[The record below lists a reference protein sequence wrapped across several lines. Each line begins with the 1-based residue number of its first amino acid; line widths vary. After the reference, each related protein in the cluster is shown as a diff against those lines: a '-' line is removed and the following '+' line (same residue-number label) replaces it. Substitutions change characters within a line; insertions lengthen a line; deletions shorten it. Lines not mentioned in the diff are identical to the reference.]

1 MTEAVEQIAIRKSPL
16 EEMHIRAGASM
27 QECDGWSVPAA
38 YGDVLFEY
46 AAVREGSVGLID
58 LSPRGRIQVSGSE
71 AVPFLNGLMTNDM
84 KTLEENHWMPAA
96 FPNVQGRI
104 IASIRVVRSKDG
116 FLIDTEAA
124 THERVLNTVA
134 RFTLAGDF
142 HVTDLT
148 NETALVSLQGRQAAA
163 MVQSVFGDAVPR
175 IPDTGAAELKWLES
189 EIKLIRASHTSEDGF
204 DLIVNSDQAE
214 RLWDALVN
222 AGARPVGLDA
232 LEMLRIEAGLPR
244 YNIDIDETTVV
255 TEANLDD
262 AVSYTKGCYLG
273 QEIIAR
279 IKYRGHVAKKLTG
292 VMFGQA
298 VRVENDAKIKA
309 PDDKDIG
316 RITSVTYSPR
326 LGRTIALGYVKY
338 DYLASGTTVKV
349 VLGVEEFAV
358 EVTELPFVRG
368 SWYTIS

>member
-1 MTEAVEQIAIRKSPL
+1 MSETPEQIAIRKSPL
-16 EEMHIRAGASM
+16 DETHTRLGGLMVGRN
-27 QECDGWSVPAA
+27 GWSVPAS
-38 YGDVLFEY
+38 YGDELFEY
-46 AAVREGSVGLID
+46 AAVREAGGGLID
-58 LSPRGRIQVSGSE
+58 LSSRGRFHVSGSE
-71 AVPFLNGLMTNDM
+71 AVQFLNGLITNDM

-116 FLIDTEAA
+116 FLIDTEAT
-124 THERVLNTVA
+124 THERVLKTVA

-163 MVQSVFGDAVPR
+163 MVQSVFGDAVPSM
-175 IPDTGAAELKWLES
+175 PDTGAAELNWLES
-189 EIKLIRASHTSEDGF
+189 EITLIRASHTAEDGF
-204 DLIVNSDQAE
+204 DLIVNSDQAGG
-214 RLWDALVN
+214 LWDALVN
-222 AGARPVGLDA
+222 AGARPVGFDA
-232 LEMLRIEAGLPR
+232 LETLRIEAGLPR
-244 YNIDIDETTVV
+244 YPIDMDETTVV

-292 VMFGQA
+292 IMFDQA
-298 VRVENDAKIKA
+298 VRLKNDAKIRA

-316 RITSVTYSPR
+316 RVTSVTYSPY

-349 VLGVEEFAV
+349 VLGAEQFVV
-358 EVTELPFVRG
+358 EVTELPF
-368 SWYTIS
+368 